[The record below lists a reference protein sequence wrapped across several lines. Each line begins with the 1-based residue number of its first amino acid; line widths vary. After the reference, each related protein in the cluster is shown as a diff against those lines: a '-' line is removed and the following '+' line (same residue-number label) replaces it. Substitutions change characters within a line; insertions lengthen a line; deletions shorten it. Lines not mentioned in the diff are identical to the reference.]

1 MQRNGAKNRIFKTA
15 LSHVVHT
22 TDTII
27 NKEYTTM
34 AQQPTLTTD
43 EALVLQQINEHG
55 GKINVDSTPGIGTTF
70 TVALRLAGRQSTR

>member
-1 MQRNGAKNRIFKTA
+1 M
-15 LSHVVHT
+15 HT
-22 TDTII
+22 TDTTI

-55 GKINVDSTPGIGTTF
+55 GKITVDSTPGTGTTF
-70 TVALRLAGRQSTR
+70 TVGLRLAGR